1 MNVLTFDTA
10 DQAADKAFEIFKDA
24 LNKGANVFGL
34 ATGSTPEPLYEK
46 LVASDLD
53 FSNATS
59 VNLDEYYGLAG
70 DHPQSYRYYM
80 QEKLFDHKPF
90 KETFLPDGTN
100 SDVAGEIESYNQILA
115 DHPVDLQLLGLGSN
129 GHIGFNEPGTDFD
142 QRTVLADLTDETIE
156 ANKRFFDSIDEVP
169 KQAFSMG
176 IASIMDAKEIVLM
189 AFGEQKADAVK
200 QMIEG
205 PVTNEVPAS
214 ILQNHSHVTVLLD
227 KEAASKLSK

>member
-1 MNVLTFDTA
+1 MKVLTFDTA
-10 DQAADKAFEIFKDA
+10 DQASQKAFEIFKEA
-24 LNKGANVFGL
+24 LENGASVFGL

-100 SDVAGEIESYNQILA
+100 EDVEGEIKAYNQILA

-129 GHIGFNEPGTDFD
+129 GHIGFNEPGTNFE
-142 QRTVLADLTDETIE
+142 QRTVLADLTDETIN
-156 ANKRFFDSIDEVP
+156 ANKRFFDSVEDVP
-169 KQAFSMG
+169 TQAFSMG

-189 AFGEQKADAVK
+189 AFGEGKADAVK
-200 QMIEG
+200 AMIEG

-214 ILQNHSHVTVLLD
+214 ILQNHPNVTILLD
-227 KEAASKLSK
+227 QAAASKLSK

>member
-1 MNVLTFDTA
+1 MKVLTFDTA
-10 DQAADKAFEIFKDA
+10 DQASDKAFDIFKEA
-24 LNKGANVFGL
+24 LENGATVFGL

-59 VNLDEYYGLAG
+59 INLDEYYGLAG

-90 KETFLPDGTN
+90 NENFLPDGTN
-100 SDVAGEIESYNQILA
+100 TDVEGEIEAYNQILA
-115 DHPVDLQLLGLGSN
+115 DHPIDLQLLGLGSN
-129 GHIGFNEPGTDFD
+129 GHIGFNEPGTDFE
-142 QRTVLADLTDETIE
+142 QRTVLADLTDETIN
-156 ANKRFFDSIDEVP
+156 ANKRFFDSIEDVP
-169 KQAFSMG
+169 TQAFSMG

-189 AFGEQKADAVK
+189 AFGEGKADAVK
-200 QMIEG
+200 TMIEG

-214 ILQNHSHVTVLLD
+214 ILQEHPNVTILLD
-227 KEAASKLSK
+227 QAAASKLSK